1 MLDNDLLAALASEF
15 PDGVLLSALSHE
27 ELTQLHGLIQ
37 AFFERS
43 MQEEEFVIAYDQ
55 QAKVA
60 LLHEHCRVLSE
71 RYEEDGAHIRVRAP
85 ASLLGGLRRE
95 L

>member
-1 MLDNDLLAALASEF
+1 
-15 PDGVLLSALSHE
+15 
-27 ELTQLHGLIQ
+27 
-37 AFFERS
+37 
-43 MQEEEFVIAYDQ
+43 
-55 QAKVA
+55 
-60 LLHEHCRVLSE
+60 VLSE